1 MSGEKHIWVDVVFP
15 HPPLRRLTYRIPPH
29 LEGIR
34 PGHRVLVELGRRRV
48 TGFVA
53 GFCAKPD
60 IPEPKEILDMM
71 DPEPVLSEELFELT
85 QWISQYYIASLGDV
99 IRTALPPGI
108 HQRSRLMVRRNAEAL
123 PPDLSASQRRLFE
136 RITADRWCPV
146 SSLERDRRE
155 SIRYLLNRWHAR
167 GLVSLETV
175 LEKARTHPRTETWI
189 HLIQSPQPETLAS
202 MESRAPCQARIMRML
217 IQENRPVPRSSIPA
231 ALSVLRC
238 LEEKNWIRLEQ
249 REMVR
254 DPYAGVQGEKALVE
268 ELTDEQKRV
277 IETVEPALEQG
288 IFQPFLIHGVTG
300 SGKTQIY
307 IECIRRVLA
316 RSQSAL
322 VLIPEISLTPQAV
335 QRYKGAFGRNVA
347 MLHSRMSHGE
357 RFDAWRRIQRG
368 EARIAVGPRSAV
380 FAPLSGLGLIV
391 VDEEHDSSYKQIDPS
406 PRYHARDVAVM
417 RAKVNRCPVLLGS
430 ATPSLESYHN
440 AVKGKYRLCRLSRR
454 IDDIPMPRVSLIDQ
468 RDRGKESILS
478 LELKE
483 QIDACL
489 EQKGQVILLQNR
501 RGYASLLR
509 CAACGRIE
517 QCPHCDISLTY
528 HRTQRRLLCHYCGF
542 ERPAPDQC
550 SVCGGA
556 TLTYRG
562 VGTQRVEEALAQT
575 FPGVRVLRMD
585 QDTTRR
591 KGAHDRILHRFQSG
605 DGDILLGTQMVAKGH
620 DFPNVRLVG
629 IISADTGLHFPD
641 FRAGEKTF
649 QLLTQAAGRAG
660 RRDRSGEV
668 CIQTFSPD
676 HPVLRLAARQDY
688 DGFYQW
694 ESEARKPLNYPPWGR
709 LAVILFRG
717 KDENR
722 VQKAS
727 ETMAGLIAPYKGLD
741 VLGPAPSPLS
751 RIREMY
757 RYQMILRTSM
767 DDPAGK
773 KMRSL
778 LRFVFNRY
786 WEQKGFPGVRV
797 SVDIDPQ
804 DLL

>member
-1 MSGEKHIWVDVVFP
+1 MTGEKHIWVEVVFP
-15 HPPLRRLTYRIPPH
+15 HPPLRRLTYRIPRH
-29 LEGIR
+29 LEAIR
-34 PGHRVLVELGRRRV
+34 PGHRVLVELGQRKV
-48 TGFVA
+48 TGFVT
-53 GFCAKPD
+53 GFCDKPG
-60 IPEPKEILDMM
+60 IPEIKDVLDMM
-71 DPEPVLSEELFELT
+71 EPEPVLSEELLRLVR
-85 QWISQYYIASLGDV
+85 WISQYYMASLGDV

-108 HQRSRLMVRRNAEAL
+108 HQRSRLMVRRNADAFPE
-123 PPDLSASQRRLFE
+123 DLSDSQRRLFGQ
-136 RITADRWCPV
+136 ITADRWCPV
-146 SSLERDRRE
+146 SSLERNRRE
-155 SIRYLLNRWHAR
+155 SIRYMLNRWHIE

-175 LEKARTHPRTETWI
+175 MEKARTRVRSETWI
-189 HLIQSPQPETLAS
+189 HLLQAPRAEILSS
-202 MESRAPCQARIMRML
+202 MESRAPRQARILRLL
-217 IQENRPVPRSSIPA
+217 IRENRPLPRSLVPA
-231 ALSVLRC
+231 PLNVLRC
-238 LEEKNWIRLEQ
+238 LEEKKWVRLEE

-254 DPYAGVQGEKALVE
+254 DPYADVEGETAHIE
-268 ELTDEQKRV
+268 DLTDEQKQV
-277 IETVEPALEQG
+277 IGTLESALGRG

-335 QRYKGAFGRNVA
+335 QRYKGAFGQDVA
-347 MLHSRMSHGE
+347 MLHSRMSRGE

-391 VDEEHDSSYKQIDPS
+391 VDEEQDSSYKQIDPS

-417 RAKVNRCPVLLGS
+417 RAKLNQCPVLLGS

-440 AVKGKYRLCRLSRR
+440 AVKGKYILCRLSRR
-454 IDDIPMPRVSLIDQ
+454 VDDIPMPRVRLIDQ
-468 RDRGKESILS
+468 RDKRKESILS
-478 LELKE
+478 SELKE
-483 QIDACL
+483 QIGSCL
-489 EQKGQVILLQNR
+489 EEKGQIILLQNR

-509 CAACGRIE
+509 CAACGKTE

-528 HRTQRRLLCHYCGF
+528 HRNRRRLLCHYCGF
-542 ERPAPDQC
+542 ESPAPDQC
-550 SVCGGA
+550 SLCGGA

-562 VGTQRVEEALAQT
+562 VGTQRVEETLSQA
-575 FPGVRVLRMD
+575 FPGIRVLRMD
-585 QDTTRR
+585 QDTTRS
-591 KGAHDRILHRFQSG
+591 KGAHDRILRLFQAG
-605 DGDILLGTQMVAKGH
+605 EGDILLGTQMVAKGH

-660 RRDRSGEV
+660 RRDRAGEV

-676 HPVLRLAARQDY
+676 HPVLRLAAGQDY
-688 DGFYQW
+688 DGFYRW

-717 KDENR
+717 KDQSR

-727 ETMAGLIAPYKGLD
+727 EAMAGLVTPCKDLD

-757 RYQMILRTSM
+757 RYQMILRTVT
-767 DDPAGK
+767 DDPAGT
-773 KMRSL
+773 KMRARV
-778 LRFVFNRY
+778 RFIFNRY
-786 WEQKGFPGVRV
+786 WEQNPFPGVRV